1 MKNYYITHCDEQL
14 ISTVEKLFDSA
25 QLNSNFKIIFFTIN
39 FSYESTKYKNVIPIR
54 LDIDFNYKKE
64 QNSDYKR
71 RNMLL
76 IKPKVCLEAFKID
89 AANYCYLDA
98 DNILLQNSDDIFKD
112 AKKISK
118 YPMLGLNCH
127 QYMINGKFGNPFENG
142 PFDLSL
148 CLEARA
154 LKELNI
160 PLEKRTPIY
169 RQSNVFLFNYK
180 CKDLINLWQDTCQ
193 KMMNSE
199 ALDNTFYD
207 ETVLNCLLW
216 GEDNNEHLNYLTI
229 NLPIHENM
237 KKFSLAFKNPSDET
251 YIYSRFCKILN
262 YNDINNIK
270 FFHGYVNDGQY
281 KFLKENILT
290 KSKNDRKIIF
300 LAPHLSTG
308 GSPAYLKWLIEK
320 KLSENYS
327 VKVIEYCFYG
337 ADYVVQRNEIRKI
350 IGEKNFIN
358 FGSIQDSEE
367 SYIDK
372 SDILIDFI
380 NKEDPSEIHLNEMP
394 EEFSAKPLTDKIKKF
409 LYSSRR
415 RFKIFETCHSSKFN
429 FENKV
434 LLPDE
439 FHFCSP
445 FHLKASKNLNVPK
458 KIVEMEIPKK
468 KRPKRS
474 EALKKL
480 GLSSDYFHVLNVGL
494 FMANK
499 NQKFL
504 FDLAEKLKHKKI
516 KFHFIGNTCFLNDC
530 GIPENLLSLDN
541 CVIHG
546 EKDNVDEYMA
556 AMDLFAFPSLL
567 ELNPIALKE
576 ALSWGM
582 DVYLNK
588 LDVYADYFDNNELVT
603 YIEGNN
609 LFNYLKSIEQ
619 TCQNIGDGNEFK
631 HSIENSFGKIEKD
644 SDINVVN
651 ESGALGDCLGW
662 TPVVNQYAL
671 DINKKINFYTP
682 HKHLFNESKYPLI
695 NFIDYSSK
703 NQIKQNEKTIKIGCF
718 DKKNISTPL
727 QKLVADILQV
737 DEKNILNK
745 KPFLNESYISD
756 RPFQK
761 KYVCIATQSTAQ
773 LKYWNNPEGWNQT
786 VDYLKNLGYEVVC
799 IDRYSHYG
807 NGEKVNIIPENALHY
822 PGKSMAD
829 IINCLHH
836 SEFMIGL
843 SSGLSWLAWA
853 CKKPVIMVCGFL
865 ESEYHFETPY
875 YVQNTE
881 VCNNC
886 WHNPKHIF
894 DAGNW
899 MWCPENKDF
908 ECSKMISFD
917 QVKEN
922 IDKCISDIS

>member
-1 MKNYYITHCDEQL
+1 MKNYYITHCDENL

-25 QLNSNFKIIFFTIN
+25 QLNSKFKIIFFTIN
-39 FSYESTKYKNVIPIR
+39 FSYESTKYKNVIPVR
-54 LDIDFNYKKE
+54 LDIDFNYTDR
-64 QNSDYKR
+64 QNPHYKR

-76 IKPKVCLEAFKID
+76 MKPKVCLEAFKID

-112 AKKISK
+112 VIKISK
-118 YPMLGLNCH
+118 YPLLGLNCH
-127 QYMINGKFGNPFENG
+127 QYMISGEFGNPFKNG
-142 PFDLSL
+142 SFDLSL
-148 CLEARA
+148 CLEARV
-154 LKELNI
+154 LEELNI

-169 RQSNVFLFNYK
+169 RQSNAFLFNYK

-193 KMMNSE
+193 KMMNSK
-199 ALDNTFYD
+199 ALEYTFYD
-207 ETVLNCLLW
+207 ETILNCLLW
-216 GEDNNEHLNYLTI
+216 GEDNNEHLNALTV
-229 NLPIHENM
+229 NLPIHESM
-237 KKFSLAFKNPSDET
+237 KKFSLAFKNPPNET
-251 YIYSRFCKILN
+251 YSHAIFCKILN
-262 YNDINNIK
+262 YNEINNIK
-270 FFHGYVNDGQY
+270 FFHGYINERQY
-281 KFLKENILT
+281 EFLKENILT
-290 KSKNDRKIIF
+290 KSKNSRKIIF

-308 GSPAYLKWLIEK
+308 GSPAYLKWLIEE

-337 ADYVVQRNEIRKI
+337 ADYIVQRNEIRKI
-350 IGEKNFIN
+350 VGEENFIN

-367 SYIDK
+367 SYIER
-372 SDILIDFI
+372 SDLLIDFI

-394 EEFSAKPLTDKIKKF
+394 EEFSAKPLTAKIKKF

-445 FHLKASKNLNVPK
+445 FHLKASENLNVPK

-468 KRPKRS
+468 KRPERS

-494 FMANK
+494 FMVNK
-499 NQKFL
+499 NQKYL

-516 KFHFIGNTCFLNDC
+516 KFHFVGNTCFLNDC
-530 GIPENLLSLDN
+530 NISPDQIHLHN

-546 EKDNVDEYMA
+546 EKDNVGDYMA

-582 DVYLNK
+582 NIYLNK

-603 YIEGNN
+603 YIQDDN
-609 LFNYLKSIEQ
+609 LFNYLDSKTMPEN
-619 TCQNIGDGNEFK
+619 NIN
-631 HSIENSFGKIEKD
+631 II
-644 SDINVVN
+644 N
-651 ESGALGDCLGW
+651 ESSALGDCLAW

-671 DINKKINFYTP
+671 DINQKINFYTP
-682 HKHLFNESKYPLI
+682 HKHLFNKVDYPLI
-695 NFIDYSSK
+695 NFINYSDK
-703 NQIKQNEKTIKIGCF
+703 TNIKSNEKTISIGCF
-718 DKKNISTPL
+718 NKENFATPL
-727 QKLVADILQV
+727 QKLVADILKV
-737 DEKNILNK
+737 DRSDIINK
-745 KPFLNESYISD
+745 KPFINKSYIKD
-756 RPFQK
+756 RPFEK

-786 VDYLKNLGYEVVC
+786 VDYLKKLGYEVVC
-799 IDRYSHYG
+799 VDRYSHYG
-807 NGEKVNIIPENALHY
+807 NGEKVNAIPENALHY
-822 PGKSMAD
+822 PGESMAD

-836 SEFMIGL
+836 CEFMIGL
-843 SSGLSWLAWA
+843 SSGLSWLAWG
-853 CKKPVIMVCGFL
+853 CNKPVIIICGFL
-865 ESEYHFETPY
+865 VKDYHFDTPY
-875 YVQNTE
+875 YVQNKN

-886 WHNPKHIF
+886 WHNPEHTF
-894 DAGNW
+894 DSGDW

-908 ECSKMISFD
+908 ECSRKISFD